1 MKDFIVKVVDE
12 EWLAEIEDK
21 MMGFTDKTPIEILDH
36 LEKRW
41 GTLYYVN
48 TNEIKK
54 ECDALWYTTEHIM
67 AYFNRVKKSV
77 KQLD

>member
-48 TNEIKK
+48 TN
-54 ECDALWYTTEHIM
+54 
-67 AYFNRVKKSV
+67 
-77 KQLD
+77 